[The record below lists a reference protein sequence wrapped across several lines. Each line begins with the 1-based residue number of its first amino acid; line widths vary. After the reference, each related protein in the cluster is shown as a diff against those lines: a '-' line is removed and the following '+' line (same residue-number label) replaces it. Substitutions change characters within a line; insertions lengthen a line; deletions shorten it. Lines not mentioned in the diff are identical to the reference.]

1 MSVENW
7 AKLFTPFSALHG
19 FDIESLTKEQ
29 DRLLVPQA
37 ALSADQQDSI
47 WRTLNGL
54 QRGKRITVTCFVPV
68 KRWGEQLLGDY
79 TVASGA
85 VKKVDSVEQL
95 LMLEQSS
102 FPFENIQPPAV
113 QGVNVN
119 EKVNQALMK
128 K

>member
-37 ALSADQQDSI
+37 ALSADHQDSI

-54 QRGKRITVTCFVPV
+54 QRGERITVT
-68 KRWGEQLLGDY
+68 
-79 TVASGA
+79 
-85 VKKVDSVEQL
+85 
-95 LMLEQSS
+95 
-102 FPFENIQPPAV
+102 
-113 QGVNVN
+113 
-119 EKVNQALMK
+119 
-128 K
+128 